1 MRAWSSRIN
10 LGAQAIYKSPH
21 YYGPGE
27 GRDRVHPFLYYVWS
41 VACSEVEIDVL
52 TGEFEVLRAD
62 LLYDAGQPPNPALDI
77 GQLEGAYVQGLGMM
91 TTEDAIR
98 RRRPA
103 DHR

>member
-1 MRAWSSRIN
+1 M
-10 LGAQAIYKSPH
+10 GAQAIYKSPH

-27 GRDRVHPFLYYVWS
+27 GLDRVHPFLYYVWS
-41 VACSEVEIDVL
+41 VACSEVESDVL

-62 LLYDAGQPPNPALDI
+62 LLYDAGQPPNPAIDI